1 MKKSMVL
8 FLLIIAMCITVPLY
22 GAQPGPLEQVKVPI
36 EKGIALLKDPQY
48 TAADKKEL
56 QREKI
61 WEIMHE
67 AFDFKLISMRALA
80 RSWKDFSPKEQEEF
94 ISAFTELLRNT
105 YIDKIQGEF
114 HDEEIVFLNQDM
126 ISEDKAVVK
135 SKILRGKVE
144 IPMDYSMY
152 FHDAKWWIY
161 DVNIEGV
168 SLVSNY
174 RTQFKNI
181 LEKEKPQQLIQRLK
195 EKNDKHERD
204 RGMDLEH
211 TEPKKDQKTP

>member
-1 MKKSMVL
+1 MKKRIFPFV
-8 FLLIIAMCITVPLY
+8 IILAIWMTVPVH
-22 GAQPGPLEQVKVPI
+22 GAQPGPMEQVKIPI

-48 TAADKKEL
+48 TAPDKKEL

-61 WEIMHE
+61 WEIVKE

-80 RSWKDFSPKEQEEF
+80 RSWRDFNPKQQEDF
-94 ISAFTELLRNT
+94 IAEFTELLRNT

-126 ISEDKAVVK
+126 ISADKAVVK

-144 IPMDYSMY
+144 IPMDYSMH
-152 FHDAKWWIY
+152 FHSDKWWIY
-161 DVNIEGV
+161 DINIEGV

-174 RTQFKNI
+174 RSQFKNI
-181 LEKEKPQQLIQRLK
+181 LEKEKPEQLIQRLK
-195 EKNDKHERD
+195 EKNEKHERG
-204 RGMDLEH
+204 RGMDLEGAD
-211 TEPKKDQKTP
+211 KNK

>member
-1 MKKSMVL
+1 MKKMMFT
-8 FLLIIAMCITVPLY
+8 FLLIIAVCMTVPVY
-22 GAQPGPLEQVKVPI
+22 GAVPGPMDQVKVPI

-61 WEIMHE
+61 WELVKE
-67 AFDFKLISMRALA
+67 AFDFKLISMRSLA
-80 RSWKDFSPKEQEEF
+80 RSWRDFNAKQQEEF
-94 ISAFTELLRNT
+94 IAEFTELLRNT

-114 HDEEIVFLNQDM
+114 HNEEIVFLNQDM

-144 IPMDYSMY
+144 IPMDYSMH
-152 FHDAKWWIY
+152 FHGGKWWIY
-161 DVNIEGV
+161 DINIEGV

-174 RTQFKNI
+174 RSQFKNI
-181 LEKEKPQQLIQRLK
+181 LEKEKPDQLIQRLK
-195 EKNDKHERD
+195 EKNEKHERN
-204 RGMDLEH
+204 RGMDM
-211 TEPKKDQKTP
+211 EPADQKKP

>member
-1 MKKSMVL
+1 MKKTIFA
-8 FLLIIAMCITVPLY
+8 FLLIIGLFISVPLY
-22 GAQPGPLEQVKVPI
+22 AASPGPLEQVKVPI

-48 TAADKKEL
+48 TAPDKKEL

-61 WEIMHE
+61 WEIVKD

-80 RSWKDFSPKEQEEF
+80 RSWRDFSPKEQEDF
-94 ISAFTELLRNT
+94 VVQFTELLRNT

-114 HDEEIVFLNQDM
+114 HDEEIVFLTQDM
-126 ISEDKAVVK
+126 ISQDKAVVK

-181 LEKEKPQQLIQRLK
+181 LEKEKPAQLIQRLK
-195 EKNDKHERD
+195 EKNEKHERD
-204 RGMDLEH
+204 RGLDLEH
-211 TEPKKDQKTP
+211 ADLKKDQKTP